1 MEPIR
6 AWSQGDVLYERHR
19 YAPGP
24 ASELPRHAHAE
35 YQLCVAFGFPGEYH
49 YRGGR
54 HPVPIGT
61 LTVLHPGEAHVVR
74 DPYDRDAAATYLM
87 MYVTPGGFAEVASQI
102 AGRVQPDPFFGEPV
116 VSDSD
121 LVRLFVALSIASR
134 RAGPGLLA
142 DELLVEL
149 LTRMVER
156 HTRVRGDDR
165 RPRGARAAVARARAY
180 LEERYDEPIRLRE
193 LASVVHL
200 SPHRLNRI
208 FSDEVGVP
216 PHRYQL
222 DVRIDRVK
230 RQLVRGEDIAA
241 TAAAAGFA
249 DQAHMSRH
257 FRRLVGLPPGRYR
270 RATRQERSRRA

>member
-6 AWSQGDVLYERHR
+6 AWSRGNVLYERHR

-24 ASELPRHAHAE
+24 AAELPRHAHAE
-35 YQLCVAFGFPGEYH
+35 YQLCAAFGFPGEYH
-49 YRGGR
+49 YRGAR
-54 HPVPIGT
+54 HPVPTGT

-87 MYVTPGGFAEVASQI
+87 MYVAPGRFAEVASQV
-102 AGRVQPDPFFGEPV
+102 AGRVEPEPFFGDAVLRDP
-116 VSDSD
+116 D

-134 RAGPGLLA
+134 RAQPGLRV

-156 HTRVRGDDR
+156 HAGVRRNDR
-165 RPRGARAAVARARAY
+165 RPRRAHAVVARVRAH
-180 LEERYDEPIRLRE
+180 LEERYHEPMRLRD
-193 LASVVHL
+193 LASMVHL

-208 FSDEVGVP
+208 FSDQVGVP

-222 DVRIDRVK
+222 NVRIDRVK
-230 RQLVRGEDIAA
+230 RRLALGEDIA
-241 TAAAAGFA
+241 TAAVAAGFA
-249 DQAHMSRH
+249 DQAHLSRH

-270 RATRQERSRRA
+270 RAARQERSRRA

>member
-6 AWSQGDVLYERHR
+6 AWSRGNVLYERHR

-24 ASELPRHAHAE
+24 AAELPRHAHAE
-35 YQLCVAFGFPGEYH
+35 YQLCAAFGFPGEYH
-49 YRGGR
+49 YRGAR
-54 HPVPIGT
+54 HPVPTGT

-87 MYVTPGGFAEVASQI
+87 MYVAPGRFAEVASQV
-102 AGRVQPDPFFGEPV
+102 AGRVEPEPFFGDAVLRDP
-116 VSDSD
+116 D

-134 RAGPGLLA
+134 RAQPGLRV

-156 HTRVRGDDR
+156 HAGVRRNDR
-165 RPRGARAAVARARAY
+165 RPRRAHAVVARVRAH
-180 LEERYDEPIRLRE
+180 LEERYHEPMRLRD
-193 LASVVHL
+193 LASMVHL

-208 FSDEVGVP
+208 FSEQVGVP

-222 DVRIDRVK
+222 NVRIDRVK
-230 RQLVRGEDIAA
+230 RRLALGEDIA
-241 TAAAAGFA
+241 TAAVAAGFA
-249 DQAHMSRH
+249 DQAHLSRH

-270 RATRQERSRRA
+270 RAARQEPSRRA